1 MSLVLESPEDNFVF
15 HQIVSPI
22 TWEEIKYMQEFGM
35 EDCDGHV
42 DCKEFMILAV
52 VRIGAVSPD
61 LIRRLNHHFQQ
72 LDLKSL
78 GKIAYDDLIWGRRKP
93 PAFVP
98 FSPDSA
104 RCASPS
110 SSRESSNR
118 TSSSRI
124 SFRSSLSFKKLNRR
138 LFSQRA
144 KSVFAAY
151 DSSASSEIEANIR
164 KIQSLAVHNAA
175 SLRISTEVHL
185 PQTCDN
191 DSRPSLC
198 SSLSVKKPESQSTF
212 HCCTSDCNCDV
223 SFEHYGSEMDIVS
236 MCDDKGDDVEYIET
250 DRQDTV
256 ASNTIDQHD
265 TVASKLPPKEELLLH
280 ESVKKS
286 AEVND
291 RKGKQDSTLGE
302 ESKNASMCQSPSL
315 EVESLSSDKK
325 KNKGENRNFTMYSTK
340 ASSVNQPSMKGR
352 KYSDTLKKVKSE
364 RRKSRHDI
372 LKLSRKGLLERVV
385 WKIKFYANTRH
396 MFAFCLWLL
405 WLTIGSI
412 FLSSVEGLSVSEA
425 IFVSTSVGYGIFWF
439 DLSTV
444 NAYTRVFCILHFCVG
459 VFGVALTMALFANN
473 LTTMKKEWYS
483 EAKGKQSIR
492 TALTKEEWWAS
503 FVALIKYYWPKVYV
517 HFFFVLWMI
526 FGIVWGVASLQLR
539 VLDAWLFC
547 MTAMATGGLVSLPSS
562 GVHSRDYVFYSI
574 FIAVGAPLM
583 AISCGVLAHNISM
596 HGKAAKIV
604 SKINTPMT
612 EDELVMLRHLDLE
625 DDDGYIDRAEFVIL
639 VLVRIG
645 ALNPD
650 MIGALFERFHEID
663 IDGKGNVTYDSLVK
677 RESFAGSTNEIP
689 KSFVR
694 SMSRSFKRSKS
705 TATEGNK
712 RYTINAKKT
721 KRCES
726 IEEIKNENV

>member
-1 MSLVLESPEDNFVF
+1 MSLVLESPEDDFIF
-15 HQIVSPI
+15 HQIVSPV
-22 TWEEIKYMQEFGM
+22 TWEEIKFMQEFGM
-35 EDCDGHV
+35 EDGDGHV

-61 LIRRLNHHFQQ
+61 LIRQLNHHFQQ
-72 LDLKSL
+72 LDRKSL
-78 GKIAYDDLIWGRRKP
+78 GKIAYDDLIWGRRKSL
-93 PAFVP
+93 AFVP

-104 RCASPS
+104 RYASPS

-124 SFRSSLSFKKLNRR
+124 SFRSSLSFKKINRR
-138 LFSQRA
+138 LFAQRA

-175 SLRISTEVHL
+175 SLRISTDVDL

-198 SSLSVKKPESQSTF
+198 SSFSVKKPESQPTF
-212 HCCTSDCNCDV
+212 HCCTSDCDCDV
-223 SFEHYGSEMDIVS
+223 SVQHYGSELDIVS
-236 MCDDKGDDVEYIET
+236 MCDDKGEDVEYLET
-250 DRQDTV
+250 DTVDRQDTV
-256 ASNTIDQHD
+256 
-265 TVASKLPPKEELLLH
+265 VSKLPPKEESLPY
-280 ESVKKS
+280 ENVKKA
-286 AEVND
+286 AEVDD

-325 KNKGENRNFTMYSTK
+325 KNKGENNNFTMYSTN

-352 KYSDTLKKVKSE
+352 KYSGTLKKVKRE
-364 RRKSRHDI
+364 RRKSRSDM
-372 LKLSRKGLLERVV
+372 LKLSKKRYMERVV
-385 WKIKFYANTRH
+385 WKIKFYAKSRL

-412 FLSSVEGLSVSEA
+412 FLSSVEGLSASEA
-425 IFVSTSVGYGIFWF
+425 IFVSTSVGYGVFWF

-444 NAYTRVFCILHFCVG
+444 NVYTRVFCILHFCVG
-459 VFGVALTMALFANN
+459 VLGVALIMALFAYN

-492 TALTKEEWWAS
+492 AALTKEEWWAS

-517 HFFFVLWMI
+517 HFFFVLWMVL
-526 FGIVWGVASLQLR
+526 GIVWGVASLQLK

-596 HGKAAKIV
+596 HGKAAKMI

-625 DDDGYIDRAEFVIL
+625 NDDGYIDRAEFVIL

-663 IDGKGNVTYDSLVK
+663 NDGKGNVSYNKLVK

-694 SMSRSFKRSKS
+694 SMSRSFKRSNS

-712 RYTINAKKT
+712 RYTKNAKKT